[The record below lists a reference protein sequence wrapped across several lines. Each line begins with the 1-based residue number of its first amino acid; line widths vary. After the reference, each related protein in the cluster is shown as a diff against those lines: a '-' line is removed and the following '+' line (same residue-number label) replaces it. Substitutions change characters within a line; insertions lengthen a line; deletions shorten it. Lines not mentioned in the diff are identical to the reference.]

1 TRKPANRSTVPR
13 RTYSNSRRAGRPGA
27 AGWSGAVGVRTPMPG
42 LSSTQNSGPSVGGL
56 SSSSMTATA
65 FSAKSGSRSF
75 IQASKAVQAQVVALQ
90 DDADRALA
98 RRAQAQLG
106 VGPDEGGQVLDRPVG
121 LPRPGR
127 VRLGR
132 FLAGQHEQPRLDG
145 GAVAARR
152 RAVRPVRQPGQP
164 LAGEAAAPLPDRPHR
179 QAQVAGDALVGLAL
193 RGAQDDLGA
202 VGGLLG

>member
-127 VRLGR
+127 VHLGR

-152 RAVRPVRQPGQP
+152 RAGGPGRPPRPP
-164 LAGEAAAPLPDRPHR
+164 PAGGAGGAPPHR
-179 QAQVAGDALVGLAL
+179 PPPPDPRAG
-193 RGAQDDLGA
+193 GAP
-202 VGGLLG
+202 